1 MSSTTC
7 LGEEP
12 KICREE
18 QLGCN
23 RGRRGGRG
31 ETEKG
36 GAEGEE
42 REEWRK
48 RRGKSGGRGEGGV
61 EGEERR
67 RRCRGRNRRR
77 GRQERSRSGGRSEH
91 KANEVMRSTG
101 VDKIRP
107 TDWRSPAL

>member
-48 RRGKSGGRGEGGV
+48 RRGEGGAEAGTEGGGGRREA
-61 EGEERR
+61 EAEAEA
-67 RRCRGRNRRR
+67 
-77 GRQERSRSGGRSEH
+77 ST
-91 KANEVMRSTG
+91 KPMRS
-101 VDKIRP
+101 
-107 TDWRSPAL
+107 